1 MQFAATLDP
10 ALLRALR
17 RVPLDVPVADTWRE
31 LGREADRLGVARPS
45 YACIRLHVADERL
58 RRAERDAG
66 LDIAAR
72 LALTRSVP
80 LTPDGIE
87 REVERAVRRRVRRP

>member
-1 MQFAATLDP
+1 MQFAATFDP

-17 RVPLDVPVADTWRE
+17 RMPLDVPVAEVCRE
-31 LGREADRLGVARPS
+31 VGREANRLGVARPS

-58 RRAERDAG
+58 RRAERDARLEIG
-66 LDIAAR
+66 AR

-80 LTPDGIE
+80 LTLDGIE